1 MYYIPNVIKPAAD
14 IYIADVYGGINL
26 KKKKKKELFERRHWF

>member
-14 IYIADVYGGINL
+14 IYIADVYGWINF
-26 KKKKKKELFERRHWF
+26 KKKELFERRHWF